1 MDNFLNKTFKLLF
14 LQCIFVCN
22 IYAHNE
28 IDKEG
33 GFVALVPYGSSV
45 DQDGWALGTQYNGAL
60 SNQYVWATATNYVA
74 TGGAGYL
81 ILDNNNANDVT
92 TIYLGNNITIGDGAP
107 QDPII
112 TAENSFSGDLI
123 IKTRGNI
130 RLQNDYNNQ
139 EIININNARN
149 VTIEGGTYD
158 KTRKTANAVDS
169 YAVRI
174 ASVDNLIDIS
184 NATFLGPDVDQNWV
198 QDGGGVGLQLEN
210 ANNVILNNVTSVG
223 GIGKQAQ
230 YNNTDDAQDTG
241 NSTSYDDLFGGSG
254 MLISGGSPTIMATNL
269 TATAG
274 EAGNRFVNFQR
285 VTNNVINTAVSGG
298 HGLLI
303 SGSPQALNIFNGQ
316 FTGKDAGNTSI
327 DAEDGRTFS
336 VDLSSSGGSGINGNI
351 GNGTLTNINATA
363 GNAGNLTLNLQIDG
377 GVEFTGN
384 GGFGFRGSSSS
395 GNISGNFV
403 GGNGSSDYRILSN
416 GSTNTVIGGHG
427 VQNDGGLI
435 NINKG
440 LYIGGNGGTNNY
452 ISSSDETSS
461 TSINA
466 HGGVGAFG
474 PMHIKTGLFEGGN
487 GGQIVAETAHAATAF
502 AYGGD
507 GVTINTGDESSSSFI
522 SIIEDGIFRGGNG
535 GNITLTNGSVNTR
548 GGRGLTSNLL
558 DDDGDSIF
566 TNPAGA
572 GTVTTNIGTL
582 IINGGTFE
590 GGNGGRSVTQ
600 NGSAAAWGGF
610 GASLA
615 GGTNL
620 IYGGS
625 FVAGNA
631 GEAKSN
637 VAESSGENIALLITN
652 TVTTSIDGDVEIFGN
667 LQIHDAQ
674 NLNLEKGI
682 LTDNVFLLGQISNM
696 TMSSSFAVPEDKN
709 LEIIQNSF
717 ITNTSVNINLNSL
730 SDGSVFK
737 NISLIGGSELTF
749 SNLQFQSANNS
760 LIRLFNDSELTFNNG
775 AKLSSNSKILVGYGD
790 LTSSGDLILDEGS
803 SIDVYY
809 NGSDAG
815 QVNINSGDI
824 NFLSS
829 SAAINFIGRP
839 LLPNGSVSFGR
850 FGDNA
855 NALDQSKINI
865 DFGWLTDTT
874 LNTQDNGVNDE
885 LVITHSFAIP
895 NNFISSNK
903 FSSANHYTDTTNYL
917 SNINNFNIFNDM
929 GSSIGSEIIKF
940 SELNEIDTSNGIMK
954 DQYQFHNL
962 ISARNT
968 EVRSRHGYASSKYSN
983 NLPDGVSGP
992 TSKEHSQ
999 GWVRSYNVRG
1009 KYDATS
1015 IFSSHK
1021 LDGHGTIIGLDKYFN
1036 DMLIGVAAGNSKSK
1050 SHSDSVYSSDTEI
1063 LSGSLYSTIG
1073 GRKKYIDLAI
1083 SYGEAETDVSDAIN
1097 MTSYNVNSSSESY
1110 FIGSGYSFISNE
1122 GLQLTP
1128 EISFLYS
1135 KYNQD
1140 SYVRSGI
1147 TPKKI
1152 NAFSSTSKL
1161 LTTGI
1166 NLASKYQID
1175 WFNLGLAMIPEFRM
1189 HWLHEINSN
1198 ESNTINYTFM
1208 NNGNSGSLNIRPK
1221 DENLFKVGVGL
1232 NIWSWFS
1239 KNTRL
1244 ELDYDLT
1251 TSDSY
1256 KEHLVS
1262 AKIGIKF

>member
-1 MDNFLNKTFKLLF
+1 M
-14 LQCIFVCN
+14 
-22 IYAHNE
+22 
-28 IDKEG
+28 
-33 GFVALVPYGSSV
+33 
-45 DQDGWALGTQYNGAL
+45 
-60 SNQYVWATATNYVA
+60 YV
-74 TGGAGYL
+74 
-81 ILDNNNANDVT
+81 
-92 TIYLGNNITIGDGAP
+92 
-107 QDPII
+107 
-112 TAENSFSGDLI
+112 
-123 IKTRGNI
+123 
-130 RLQNDYNNQ
+130 
-139 EIININNARN
+139 
-149 VTIEGGTYD
+149 
-158 KTRKTANAVDS
+158 
-169 YAVRI
+169 
-174 ASVDNLIDIS
+174 
-184 NATFLGPDVDQNWV
+184 
-198 QDGGGVGLQLEN
+198 
-210 ANNVILNNVTSVG
+210 
-223 GIGKQAQ
+223 
-230 YNNTDDAQDTG
+230 
-241 NSTSYDDLFGGSG
+241 
-254 MLISGGSPTIMATNL
+254 
-269 TATAG
+269 
-274 EAGNRFVNFQR
+274 
-285 VTNNVINTAVSGG
+285 
-298 HGLLI
+298 
-303 SGSPQALNIFNGQ
+303 
-316 FTGKDAGNTSI
+316 
-327 DAEDGRTFS
+327 
-336 VDLSSSGGSGINGNI
+336 
-351 GNGTLTNINATA
+351 
-363 GNAGNLTLNLQIDG
+363 
-377 GVEFTGN
+377 
-384 GGFGFRGSSSS
+384 
-395 GNISGNFV
+395 
-403 GGNGSSDYRILSN
+403 
-416 GSTNTVIGGHG
+416 
-427 VQNDGGLI
+427 
-435 NINKG
+435 
-440 LYIGGNGGTNNY
+440 
-452 ISSSDETSS
+452 
-461 TSINA
+461 
-466 HGGVGAFG
+466 
-474 PMHIKTGLFEGGN
+474 KTGIFEGGN
-487 GGQIVAETAHAATAF
+487 GGQVIAETEHAATAF
-502 AYGGD
+502 ANGGN
-507 GVTINTGDESSSSFI
+507 GIRINTGDESSTSFI

-535 GNITLTNGSVNTR
+535 GNITSTNGSVNT
-548 GGRGLTSNLL
+548 GGGIGLTSDLL
-558 DDDGDSIF
+558 DDDGDSLFI
-566 TNPAGA
+566 NAAGA
-572 GTVTTNIGTL
+572 GTFTTNVATL

-590 GGNGGRSVTQ
+590 GGNGGRSITK
-600 NGSAAAWGGF
+600 NGLASAWGGV
-610 GASLA
+610 GASLE

-631 GEAKSN
+631 GVAKSN
-637 VAESSGENIALLITN
+637 VAESSNENIALYVTN
-652 TVTTSIDGDVEIFGN
+652 AVNTSINGDVEIFGN
-667 LQIHDAQ
+667 LEIRDTQ
-674 NLNLEKGI
+674 NLNLENGKLTENVI
-682 LTDNVFLLGQISNM
+682 LRGQISNL
-696 TMSSSFAVPEDKN
+696 TMSSSFTVPDDKTLAV
-709 LEIIQNSF
+709 IQDS
-717 ITNTSVNINLNSL
+717 ITTNTSVNVNLNSL

-737 NISLIGGSELTF
+737 KISLFGSSRLTF
-749 SNLQFQSANNS
+749 SDLQFQSANNS
-760 LIRLFNDSELTFNNG
+760 LIRLSEDSELAFNNG
-775 AKLSSNSKILVGYGD
+775 AKLSSNSKILVGYGN
-790 LTSSGDLILDEGS
+790 LTSTGDLILDKGS
-803 SIDVYY
+803 SIDLYY
-809 NGSDAG
+809 DGSNAG

-839 LLPNGSVSFGR
+839 LLPNGSVSFGK

-865 DFGWLTDTT
+865 DFGWLTDTA
-874 LNTQDNGVNDE
+874 LNTQDNSVNDE

-903 FSSANHYTDTTNYL
+903 FSSANHYSDTTNYL
-917 SNINNFNIFNDM
+917 SNINNFNIFNNM

-940 SELNEIDTSNGIMK
+940 SELNETDTSDGIMK

-992 TSKEHSQ
+992 TTKEHSQ

-1009 KYDATS
+1009 KYDPTS

-1063 LSGSLYSTIG
+1063 LTGSIYSTIG

-1097 MTSYNVNSSSESY
+1097 VTTYNVNSSSESY
-1110 FIGSGYSFISNE
+1110 FIGSGYSFISSE

-1135 KYNQD
+1135 KYDQD